1 MRNSRYP
8 GGLVFSC
15 LLMMGLVLSGCSG
28 RSSKTDIGHETS
40 TASRDS
46 GTAKPLRV
54 VATYSILGDWVRR
67 IGGENIELTV
77 LVGPEG
83 DAHTYEPTPED
94 SVALSK
100 ADVVFENG
108 LGFEV
113 WLERLYEA
121 SESKGKRTVVT
132 ESIKPRQVVVSE
144 SQTET
149 DPHVWHLPAN
159 AILMANSIVSALET
173 ADPSNAPQYRS
184 RGQSYIKELNELD
197 AWITEQINSIPNDR
211 RKLVTTHDTFG
222 YLADKYGLEVLSVLG
237 SVSSDSSDPSA
248 GQVAEIINRIRN
260 LQIPA
265 IFAENILN
273 PKLTNRV
280 AEEAGVKVVPTLYTD
295 ALGPEGSAGQ
305 DYLSMMRFNITTMV
319 EALK

>member
-1 MRNSRYP
+1 MGNSRCN

-28 RSSKTDIGHETS
+28 RIPKTDIGRETS

-46 GTAKPLRV
+46 ETATPLRV

-94 SVALSK
+94 SVALAK

-121 SESKGKRTVVT
+121 SESKGKRIVVT
-132 ESIKPRQVVVSE
+132 DSIKPRQVVISD

-159 AILMANSIVSALET
+159 AILMANSIASALEA
-173 ADPSNAPQYRS
+173 ADPSHASQYRS
-184 RGQSYIKELNELD
+184 REQSYVKELNELD
-197 AWITEQINSIPNDR
+197 AWITEQITSIPNDR

-248 GQVAEIINRIRN
+248 GQVAEIINRIRT

-319 EALK
+319 EALR